1 MIGLKTRA
9 TDIVVLVGDLPL
21 ALNTT
26 MEPIKQILETFSTC
40 ANQGFM

>member
-26 MEPIKQILETFSTC
+26 MEPIKQILEHVQLKALC
-40 ANQGFM
+40 RV